1 MDKKLIKYA
10 GILVGA
16 LLIIIVLLIII
27 NSLKGGQKYTFEK
40 MEEKLVSAAKEY
52 VSDKK
57 KSNIDILP
65 DSPLSDPYYLSIN
78 ILVNEEYLSDTTLRN
93 GTSCVGGVNIYNAGG
108 GIYDYIPELT
118 CGTQTVGKLS
128 DKILEDNDYGTVY
141 GSGLYQRVNGKF
153 VTSTQDLTGGS
164 SDSVEYV
171 FRGDE
176 VKNFIK
182 IDDNLWR
189 VVAIDENNNILVIF
203 NSVVQKPSTWDDKY
217 NEETAKYQGVNIYE
231 QNGLESSIY
240 KVAQDFYD
248 GKLTLFNREEY
259 SSKTK
264 YLTVPMDLCIGKRNT
279 TDSDISGNI
288 ECKTV
293 LENQK
298 VGLLPAY
305 YYMSASLDPSCT
317 SIVSKN
323 CGNFNYLSQFNDYWW
338 LLTANSENTNEAYVV
353 AQKFA
358 QPNNCSFKSSVR
370 PIIKLGSR
378 TVYSK
383 GDGSLDN
390 PYEIKFYNE
399 K

>member
-1 MDKKLIKYA
+1 MDKKLIKFA
-10 GILVGA
+10 GIIVGVL
-16 LLIIIVLLIII
+16 LLIVLFLVVI
-27 NSLKGGQKYTFEK
+27 NSMKGPKKYTYDE
-40 MEEKLVSAAKEY
+40 MENKLVEAAKDY

-57 KSNIDILP
+57 KNNIDILP
-65 DSPLSDPYYLSIN
+65 ESPLADPYYLSIN
-78 ILVNEEYLSDTTLRN
+78 ILVNEEYLSN
-93 GTSCVGGVNIYNAGG
+93 TSLKDGSNCVGGVNIYNAGG
-108 GIYDYIPELT
+108 GNYDYIPELT
-118 CGTQTVGKLS
+118 CGTQTITKLS

-153 VTSTQDLTGGS
+153 ITNSQDLVGGS
-164 SDSVEYV
+164 SDSIEYV

-203 NSVVQKPSTWDDKY
+203 NNVVQKPSTWDDKY
-217 NEETAKYQGVNIYE
+217 NEETGKYQGVNIYE

-240 KVAQDFYD
+240 KVVYEFYD
-248 GKLTLFNREEY
+248 GKLTLFNREKY
-259 SSKTK
+259 SDKTK
-264 YLTVPMDLCIGKRNT
+264 YLTVPMDLCVGKRNT
-279 TDSDISGNI
+279 TDSDITGSI
-288 ECKTV
+288 ECKTI
-293 LENQK
+293 LHDQN

-305 YYMSASLDPSCT
+305 YYMSASLDASCNN
-317 SIVSKN
+317 IISKN

-338 LLTANSENTNEAYVV
+338 LLTGNDENTNESYVV
-353 AQKFA
+353 AQKYA
-358 QPNNCSFKSSVR
+358 QSNNCSFKSSVR

-378 TVYSK
+378 AVYKS

-390 PYEIKFYNE
+390 PYEIKFFG

>member
-16 LLIIIVLLIII
+16 LLIIVVFLAIF
-27 NSLKGGQKYTFEK
+27 NSLTGGKSNTFER
-40 MEEKLVSAAKEY
+40 MEEKLVNAAKDY

-57 KSNIDILP
+57 KNNIDILP
-65 DSPLSDPYYLSIN
+65 DSPLADPYYLSMN
-78 ILVNEEYLSDTTLRN
+78 ILVNEDYISDTELKDGST
-93 GTSCVGGVNIYNAGG
+93 CVGGVNIYNAGG
-108 GIYDYIPELT
+108 GNYDYIPELS
-118 CGTQTVGKLS
+118 CGTMSLVKLS
-128 DKILEDNDYGTVY
+128 DKILEDNDYGTVS

-153 VTSTQDLTGGS
+153 VTNTQDLTGGS
-164 SDSVEYV
+164 TDSVEYV

-176 VKNFIK
+176 VNNFIK

-203 NSVVQKPSTWDDKY
+203 NNVVQKPAAWDEKY
-217 NEETAKYQGVNIYE
+217 NEEVTKYQGVNIYE
-231 QNGLESSIY
+231 QNGLESNIY
-240 KVAQDFYD
+240 KVVQEFYK
-248 GKLTLFNREEY
+248 GNLTIFNREKY

-264 YLTVPMDLCIGKRNT
+264 YLTIPMDLCTGKRST
-279 TDSDISGNI
+279 KDTDTSGSI

-293 LENQK
+293 IHDQY

-305 YYMSASLDPSCT
+305 YYMSASLDTSCQN
-317 SIVSKN
+317 IISKN

-353 AQKFA
+353 AQKYA

-370 PIIKLGSR
+370 PTIKLGSR
-378 TVYSK
+378 AVYKSGNGSK
-383 GDGSLDN
+383 DE
-390 PYEIKFYNE
+390 PYEIKFYG
-399 K
+399 